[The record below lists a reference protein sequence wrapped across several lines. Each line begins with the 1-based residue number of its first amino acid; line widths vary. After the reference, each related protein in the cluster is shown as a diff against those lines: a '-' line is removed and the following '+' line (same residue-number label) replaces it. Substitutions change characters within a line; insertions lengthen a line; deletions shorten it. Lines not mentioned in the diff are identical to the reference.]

1 MKNKPNII
9 TKNQWMGFGA
19 AMAVV
24 IGVLIYANLKGIAV
38 ERQENHF
45 STYPFG
51 QAITPQTLA
60 PLPYALPVL
69 PPAQLKAPAPAPKLR
84 PAATATAVQEAVNQ
98 AVAKVRPSIVAIL
111 RPAAKTAQKGT
122 TSGLAFV
129 QPNNTGNTTT
139 GSGVIIDPAGYILT
153 TFQTIGK
160 AEEVKVKLF
169 SALENQFTAEVVAV
183 DTKTDLAL
191 LKIDAPGVYP
201 AVVIGDS
208 DAVEIGD
215 IVFAIGTPYGFS
227 RSVSMGIVSTNRRK
241 ISIDGR
247 WYPDLIQTDASIN
260 TGDDGGALINI
271 RGELIGINMAYFIP
285 DSHFTGIGFAVPI
298 NDAAML
304 RGRI

>member
-1 MKNKPNII
+1 
-9 TKNQWMGFGA
+9 
-19 AMAVV
+19 MAVV
-24 IGVLIYANLKGIAV
+24 VGVLIYANLKGIAV
-38 ERQENHF
+38 ERQTNHF

-51 QAITPQTLA
+51 QAIPSQA
-60 PLPYALPVL
+60 PPALPYTL
-69 PPAQLKAPAPAPKLR
+69 PAQVNAPEPELS
-84 PAATATAVQEAVNQ
+84 PAATATAVQEAMNQ

-111 RPAAKTAQKGT
+111 RPASKTLQQGNP
-122 TSGLAFV
+122 SGLTFV

-169 SALENQFTAEVVAV
+169 SAFQNQLTAEVVAI
-183 DTKTDLAL
+183 DAKTDLAL

-201 AVVIGDS
+201 AIGIGNS

-227 RSVSMGIVSTNRRK
+227 RSVSMGIVSTSRRK

-247 WYPDLIQTDASIN
+247 FYPDLIQTDASIN
-260 TGDDGGALINI
+260 RGDDGGALINI

-285 DSHFTGIGFAVPI
+285 DNHFTGIGFALPI

-304 RGRI
+304 LGRI